1 MNCVDFL
8 EKNERL
14 YPDDVAF
21 VEVRPLTKARIEIN
35 WAYFN
40 ERTNRLAN
48 ALIKKGINKGEKV
61 FLLGRN
67 SIHWLE
73 AYFAV
78 MKTGG
83 WVVPLNFRFTN
94 ENVQNCAEVAEP
106 RVFILDDEYVERTTL
121 IRNSLSTVRDYIS
134 MGKDLFQHVD
144 PIEELIESA
153 SPESPQIPLKDEDA
167 CALYFTSG
175 TTGAPK
181 SVLISHTNITCTAIM
196 EATNHYLEHGDGLL
210 MMPPMYHLA
219 IGHLLGLL
227 VVGGRA
233 ALLTEQISPEYIL
246 ETISN
251 ERLSVV
257 FLLVPWALD
266 ILDALDKG
274 ELRKEDYDLS
284 TWRLTHMG
292 AQAIPPSVVHRIKSY
307 FPEMQY
313 DTTYGLSES
322 AGPGVT
328 HLGIENERKVGA
340 IGKPGMLWDI
350 RIVDDRGGDVHQ
362 GEVGELIIKGNG
374 VMREYYK
381 NPELTAQTIRDGWL
395 YTGDLAKMDEEGFIY
410 LVDRKKDLVICGG
423 ENIFPVEVEEVIQ
436 RHPKIYDVA
445 VIGTPD
451 RRLGEIVT
459 AIIAPVSGEDLTE
472 SEINA
477 FCEEHLPRYKRPR
490 RIIFDMV
497 PRSATGKIEK
507 PKLRKKYGQSKG
519 Q

>member
-1 MNCVDFL
+1 MNLVDIL
-8 EKNERL
+8 EKNAHL
-14 YPDDVAF
+14 YPEDIAF
-21 VEVRPLTKARIEIN
+21 VEVRPVTKTRSDIN
-35 WAYFN
+35 WACFN

-48 ALIKKGINKGEKV
+48 ALMKKGVKRGEKV

-78 MKTGG
+78 IKTGM
-83 WVVPLNFRFTN
+83 WVVPLNFRSTN
-94 ENVQNCAEVAEP
+94 EDVQNCAAVAEP
-106 RVFILDDEYVERTTL
+106 KAFILDDEFVERTAL
-121 IRNSLSTVRDYIS
+121 ICNSLETVRDYIS
-134 MGKDLFQHVD
+134 IGKDLFQNVE

-153 SPESPQIPLKDEDA
+153 SPESPRVPLKDEDA

-181 SVLISHTNITCTAIM
+181 AVLLSHGNFMCSAIM
-196 EATNHYLEHGDGLL
+196 ESTNNHIVHGDRFL

-227 VVGGRA
+227 AAGGRTV
-233 ALLTEQISPEYIL
+233 LLTEKIIPEYVL
-246 ETISN
+246 ETIFT
-251 ERLSVV
+251 ERISVV

-274 ELRKEDYDLS
+274 VLRKEDYDL
-284 TWRLTHMG
+284 TAWRHTHMG
-292 AQAIPPSVVHRIKSY
+292 AQAIPPSIVHRLKAY
-307 FPEMQY
+307 FPDMAY
-313 DTTYGLSES
+313 DTAYGLSES
-322 AGPGVT
+322 TGPGVI
-328 HLGIENERKVGA
+328 HLGIENEKKIGA
-340 IGKPGMLWDI
+340 IGKPSLLWDA
-350 RIVDDRGGDVHQ
+350 RIVDDRGRDVQQ
-362 GEVGELIIKGNG
+362 GEVGELIVKGNG
-374 VMREYYK
+374 VMLEYYK
-381 NPELTAQTIRDGWL
+381 NPALMSQTIRKGWL
-395 YTGDLAKMDEEGFIY
+395 STGDLAKMDKEGFIY

-423 ENIFPVEVEEVIQ
+423 ENIYPVEVEEVIQ

-459 AIIAPVSGEDLTE
+459 AVIATASGEDVTE

-490 RIIFDMV
+490 CIIFDSV
-497 PRSATGKIEK
+497 PRGATGKIEK
-507 PKLRKKYGQSKG
+507 LKLKKKYAQS
-519 Q
+519 

>member
-1 MNCVDFL
+1 MNCIDFL
-8 EKNERL
+8 EKNVRL
-14 YPDDVAF
+14 YPQDVAF
-21 VEVRPLTKARIEIN
+21 AEVGSLTKARIEIR
-35 WAYFN
+35 WASLN

-48 ALIKKGINKGEKV
+48 ALMAKGITRGEKV

-78 MKTGG
+78 IKTGA
-83 WVVPLNFRFTN
+83 WIVPLNFRFTN
-94 ENVQNCAEVAEP
+94 ENVHYCAEVAEP
-106 RVFILDDEYVERTTL
+106 RAFFLDDEYVERTAL
-121 IRNSLSTVRDYIS
+121 IRNSLPTVRDYIS
-134 MGKDLFQHVD
+134 MGTELFNNVD
-144 PIEELIESA
+144 PLEELIESA
-153 SPESPQIPLKDEDA
+153 SPESPHIPLKDEDA
-167 CALYFTSG
+167 CALFFTSG
-175 TTGAPK
+175 TTGTPK
-181 SVLISHTNITCTAIM
+181 AVLTSHTNLMCTALM
-196 EATNHYLEHGDGLL
+196 EATNHYITHGDGLL
-210 MMPPMYHLA
+210 MMSPLYHLA

-227 VVGGRA
+227 IMGGRA
-233 ALLTEQISPEYIL
+233 VLLTEKISPEYIL
-246 ETISN
+246 ETIAN

-266 ILDALDKG
+266 ILDALDKE

-292 AQAIPPSVVHRIKSY
+292 AQAIPPSVVQRLKGY

-340 IGKPGMLWDI
+340 IGKPGMLWDV
-350 RIVDDRGGDVHQ
+350 RIVNDHSEDVRQ
-362 GEVGELIIKGNG
+362 GEVGELIAKGNG
-374 VMREYYK
+374 VMQEYYR
-381 NPELTAQTIRDGWL
+381 NPELTAETIRDGWL
-395 YTGDLAKMDEEGFIY
+395 HTGDLAKMDEEGFIY

-423 ENIFPVEVEEVIQ
+423 ENIFPIEVEEVIQ
-436 RHPKIYDVA
+436 RHPKIHDVA

-459 AIIAPVSGEDLTE
+459 VIITPVSGEDITE

-477 FCEEHLPRYKRPR
+477 YCEEHLPRYKRPR

-507 PKLRKKYGQSKG
+507 PKLREKYAQSQG
-519 Q
+519 